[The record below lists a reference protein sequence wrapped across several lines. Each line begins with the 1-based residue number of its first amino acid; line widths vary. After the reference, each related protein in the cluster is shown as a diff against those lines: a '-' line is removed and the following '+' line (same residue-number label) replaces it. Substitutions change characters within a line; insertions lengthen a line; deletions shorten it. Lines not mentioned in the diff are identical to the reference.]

1 MFSLGKLLLSQYR
14 YGAGKSAE
22 EHCKLE
28 FKFTGNVA
36 MTRTQS
42 RIKLYFL
49 IALLVL
55 AFVGLWFYTT
65 LYVSTR
71 TALQRAENFLFT
83 RMTVTQLGEKGSLRY
98 FYVTNRQVTDSKKHL
113 ENSFGNDRDS
123 ELRFGF
129 YDAKIEPTVGLGMF
143 INPSEWFQ
151 TEEIRI
157 KNMHSMKQDAFVEEL
172 RKLVQ
177 ESPLR
182 SLLIVVHGFRERF
195 PSALR
200 KTAFV
205 GHILDINSPVMLF
218 DWPGDQGSSLSG
230 YRRAKS
236 VARASAAELAKTL
249 ELVVRDI
256 RPEKIWIIANSMGG
270 EVVVNSFSQ
279 LYQDSFFA
287 DSEFEFED
295 VVLTAP
301 DISQEEFNDRFKHEI
316 AALTKNLT
324 VYVSS
329 NDRALVMSRLINR
342 VTRGGESTLNPDMLE
357 EAIQISKFIDKDS
370 ELVTLVDVTP
380 VNRTRNFHNFSL
392 ETPEFFDDLFLRL
405 ANEQTPRSRL
415 LYPFETPEGT
425 TYWVLTPGR

>member
-1 MFSLGKLLLSQYR
+1 
-14 YGAGKSAE
+14 
-22 EHCKLE
+22 
-28 FKFTGNVA
+28 
-36 MTRTQS
+36 
-42 RIKLYFL
+42 
-49 IALLVL
+49 
-55 AFVGLWFYTT
+55 
-65 LYVSTR
+65 
-71 TALQRAENFLFT
+71 
-83 RMTVTQLGEKGSLRY
+83 
-98 FYVTNRQVTDSKKHL
+98 
-113 ENSFGNDRDS
+113 
-123 ELRFGF
+123 
-129 YDAKIEPTVGLGMF
+129 
-143 INPSEWFQ
+143 
-151 TEEIRI
+151 
-157 KNMHSMKQDAFVEEL
+157 MKRDAFIEQL
-172 RKLVQ
+172 RTLVQ
-177 ESPLR
+177 ESPQR
-182 SLLIVVHGFRERF
+182 SLLVVVHGFRERF

-236 VARASAAELAKTL
+236 VARASAKELAKTL
-249 ELVVRDI
+249 VLVVQDI
-256 RPEKIWIIANSMGG
+256 KPEKIWIIANSMGG
-270 EVVVNSFSQ
+270 EVVVNAFSQ
-279 LYQDSFFA
+279 LYQDSYFA

-295 VVLTAP
+295 VILTAP
-301 DISQEEFNDRFKHEI
+301 DISHEEFNDRFKHEI

-357 EAIQISKFIDKDS
+357 EATQISKFIEKGN

-405 ANEQTPRSRL
+405 ANERTPRSRL